1 MSTITRKLGLAA
13 GALVVGLVAAGP
25 AAQADET
32 DESSLTPW
40 QVRLRGIAVPPQESA
55 DITVIGGDIDIE
67 TAFSPELDITYFLT
81 DHVALEL
88 VLTITHHD
96 VQATGT
102 TLGTVDLGSVNLLPP
117 TLSVQ
122 YHFLPHGQFRPYV
135 GLGVNYTKFFNED
148 AAGGTV
154 TSIDYDDTIAI
165 AAGAGMDIGLT
176 DHWMLN
182 LDVKKYY
189 MTTDVELNGGAITAD
204 LDIHPWLIGLGIG
217 YRF

>member
-13 GALVVGLVAAGP
+13 CSLIVGLGAAWP
-25 AAQADET
+25 AAQADES
-32 DESSLTPW
+32 DESGLTPW
-40 QVRLRGIAVPPQESA
+40 QVQLRGIAVPPQDSA
-55 DITVIGGDIDIE
+55 DITMIGGDIDIE

-81 DHVALEL
+81 DHVAFEL
-88 VLTITHHD
+88 VLTATHHN

-102 TLGTVDLGSVNLLPP
+102 TLGTVDLGEVALLPP

-135 GLGVNYTKFFNED
+135 GVGVNYTKFFYEH

-154 TSIDYDDTIAI
+154 TSVDYSDTIAF
-165 AAGAGMDIGLT
+165 AAGAGMDIGL
-176 DHWMLN
+176 DEHWMLN
-182 LDVKKYY
+182 LDIKKYY
-189 MTTDVELNGGAITAD
+189 MTTDVELNGGAINAD
-204 LDIHPWLIGLGIG
+204 VDIHPWLIGLGIG